1 MDGGNTWLLAL
12 EFFGFAG
19 LTVALAFHQLYLLKK
34 LELKRLAKE
43 LEEAGNASQA
53 G

>member
-34 LELKRLAKE
+34 LELKRLQKE
-43 LEEAGNASQA
+43 QAEAENSPQTG
-53 G
+53 